1 MRIVA
6 VAAAQPVKNGNW
18 GARWNWSPVEFR
30 VVEVG
35 IGAAA
40 HRTGKLA
47 RENGVRFWLVR
58 AKIWVIAA
66 GAAKSVAGDEAAFG
80 PTAQSSQ
87 KRQPG
92 QFGRGCA

>member
-6 VAAAQPVKNGNW
+6 VAVAQPVKNGNW
-18 GARWNWSPVEFR
+18 ALVGIGWPAKVR

-40 HRTGKLA
+40 HRTGQPA
-47 RENGVRFWLVR
+47 RENDVRFCLAGAEIR
-58 AKIWVIAA
+58 VIAA
-66 GAAKSVAGDEAAFG
+66 GAAKSVAGDEVVFG

-87 KRQPG
+87 KRQPE